1 MPIKTST
8 SMSGF
13 IATTPALSQTEDGT
27 SRAYIRAGQE
37 HYLRNEDGSFT
48 QTESTF
54 HDLVLFRATAEKAA
68 EQFKKGDRF
77 VAEQFKKGD
86 RFVAEGYI
94 DTLEAPDKDGV
105 VQQRETFVARKIG
118 HDTLHTRYQVDRTP
132 RVQQG
137 PTNTCD
143 LQPAATAGEP
153 VAVGM

>member
-37 HYLRNEDGSFT
+37 HYLRNEDGTFA

-54 HDLVLFRATAEKAA
+54 HDLVLFRATA
-68 EQFKKGDRF
+68 DRA
-77 VAEQFKKGD
+77 AEQFKKGD

-94 DTLEAPDKDGV
+94 DTFDAPDKDGV
-105 VQQRETFVARKIG
+105 MQQRETFVARKIG

-143 LQPAATAGEP
+143 LQPAPASGEP

>member
-1 MPIKTST
+1 MPIKTSM

-13 IATTPALSQTEDGT
+13 IATTPVLSQTEDGT

-68 EQFKKGDRF
+68 EQFR
-77 VAEQFKKGD
+77 KGD

-94 DTLEAPDKDGV
+94 DTFDAPDKDGV
-105 VQQRETFVARKIG
+105 MQQRETFVARKIG
-118 HDTLHTRYQVDRTP
+118 HDTLHTRYAVDRTP

-137 PTNTCD
+137 PSNTCD
-143 LQPAATAGEP
+143 LQPAQASGDP

>member
-54 HDLVLFRATAEKAA
+54 HDLVLFRATAEK
-68 EQFKKGDRF
+68 

-94 DTLEAPDKDGV
+94 DTFDAPDKDGV
-105 VQQRETFVARKIG
+105 IQQRETFVARKIG

>member
-77 VAEQFKKGD
+77 VAE
-86 RFVAEGYI
+86 GYI
-94 DTLEAPDKDGV
+94 DTFEAPDKDGV

-118 HDTLHTRYQVDRTP
+118 HDTLHTRYAVDRTP

-137 PTNTCD
+137 PSNTCD
-143 LQPAATAGEP
+143 LQPAPASGDP

>member
-13 IATTPALSQTEDGT
+13 IATTPALSRTEDGT
-27 SRAYIRAGQE
+27 SRTYIRAGQE

-68 EQFKKGDRF
+68 EQFR
-77 VAEQFKKGD
+77 KGD
-86 RFVAEGYI
+86 RFVAEGYV
-94 DTLEAPDKDGV
+94 DTFDAPDKDGV

-137 PTNTCD
+137 PSNTCD
-143 LQPAATAGEP
+143 IQPAAAAGDP